1 MEFIL
6 TFKVTKH
13 VQIKVTERNA
23 KEVKPMLIHL
33 TNAYLHQ
40 QKRTLHVQIRVTKR
54 NAEKVKPMLIHLTNA
69 YLHQQK
75 RTSHVQTQTY
85 TSRLYIL

>member
-1 MEFIL
+1 
-6 TFKVTKH
+6 
-13 VQIKVTERNA
+13 
-23 KEVKPMLIHL
+23 MLIHL
-33 TNAYLHQ
+33 TYTYLHQ

-75 RTSHVQTQTY
+75 RTLYVQTQTY